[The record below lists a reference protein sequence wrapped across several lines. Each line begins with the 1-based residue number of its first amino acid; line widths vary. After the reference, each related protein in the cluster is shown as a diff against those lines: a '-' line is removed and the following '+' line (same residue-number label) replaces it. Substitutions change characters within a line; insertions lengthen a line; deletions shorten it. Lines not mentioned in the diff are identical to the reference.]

1 MSNIGELLKEIE
13 KNKIAL
19 KAGTEFYFA
28 DRNSKKPVK
37 CVIQK
42 IELGYPATIFAKR
55 EDTNEVLRCYD
66 GFECYSLDNYDNA
79 YVDAQIQEDRII
91 Y

>member
-1 MSNIGELLKEIE
+1 MSNRGEILKEIE

-19 KAGTEFYFA
+19 KAETEFYFA

>member
-1 MSNIGELLKEIE
+1 MSNRGEILKEIE

-19 KAGTEFYFA
+19 KAGTELYYA
-28 DRNSKKPVK
+28 DIKSKKPVK

-42 IELGYPATIFAKR
+42 IELGYPATIFAKK

-66 GFECYSLDNYDNA
+66 GFGCYSLENYDNA

>member
-1 MSNIGELLKEIE
+1 MSNRGEILKEIE

-19 KAGTEFYFA
+19 KAGTELYNA
-28 DRNSKKPVK
+28 DIKTKKPLK

-42 IELGYPATIFAKR
+42 IELGYPATIFAKK
-55 EDTNEVLRCYD
+55 EETNEVLRCYD
-66 GFECYSLDNYDNA
+66 GFGCYSLDNYDNA

>member
-1 MSNIGELLKEIE
+1 MSNRGEILKEIE

-19 KAGTEFYFA
+19 KAETEFYFA

-55 EDTNEVLRCYD
+55 EDTNEVFRCYD
-66 GFECYSLDNYDNA
+66 RFGCYSLENYDNA
-79 YVDAQIQEDRII
+79 YVDAQI
-91 Y
+91 

>member
-1 MSNIGELLKEIE
+1 MSNRGEILKEID

-19 KAGTEFYFA
+19 KAGTDFCYA
-28 DRNSKKPVK
+28 DRKSKKTVK

-42 IELGYPATIFAKR
+42 IELGYPATIFAKK

-66 GFECYSLDNYDNA
+66 GFGCYSLENYDNV

>member
-1 MSNIGELLKEIE
+1 MSNRGEILKEIE

-19 KAGTEFYFA
+19 KARTDFYYA

-55 EDTNEVLRCYD
+55 EDTNEVFRCCD
-66 GFECYSLDNYDNA
+66 GFGCYSLENYDNA

>member
-1 MSNIGELLKEIE
+1 MSNRGEILKEIE
-13 KNKIAL
+13 KNKITL
-19 KAGTEFYFA
+19 KARKEFYYA
-28 DRNSKKPVK
+28 DIKSKKTVK

-42 IELGYPATIFAKR
+42 IELGYPATIFAKK
-55 EDTNEVLRCYD
+55 EETNEVLRCYD

>member
-1 MSNIGELLKEIE
+1 MSNRGEILKEIE

-19 KAGTEFYFA
+19 KAGTDFYYA
-28 DRNSKKPVK
+28 DRNSKKPIK

-55 EDTNEVLRCYD
+55 EDTNEVLKCYD
-66 GFECYSLDNYDNA
+66 GFGCDSLDNYDNA
-79 YVDAQIQEDRII
+79 YVDAQTQEDRII

>member
-1 MSNIGELLKEIE
+1 MSNRGEILKEIE

-19 KAGTEFYFA
+19 KAETEFYFA

-55 EDTNEVLRCYD
+55 EDTNEVFRCYD
-66 GFECYSLDNYDNA
+66 GFGYYSLDNYDNA
-79 YVDAQIQEDRII
+79 YVDAQN
-91 Y
+91 

>member
-1 MSNIGELLKEIE
+1 MSNIREILKEIE

-19 KAGTEFYFA
+19 KARKEFYYA
-28 DRNSKKPVK
+28 DRNSKKTVK

-55 EDTNEVLRCYD
+55 EDNNEVFR
-66 GFECYSLDNYDNA
+66 CYSLDNYDNA

>member
-1 MSNIGELLKEIE
+1 MSNIGEILKGIE

-19 KAGTEFYFA
+19 KAGTEFYYA
-28 DRNSKKPVK
+28 YGNSKKYIK

-55 EDTNEVLRCYD
+55 EDTNEVFRCYE
-66 GFECYSLDNYDNA
+66 GFGCYSLDNYDNA
-79 YVDAQIQEDRII
+79 YVYAQN
-91 Y
+91 

>member
-1 MSNIGELLKEIE
+1 MSNIGEILKEIE

-19 KAGTEFYFA
+19 KEGVEFYYA

-55 EDTNEVLRCYD
+55 EDTNEVFRCYE
-66 GFECYSLDNYDNA
+66 GFGCYSLDNYDKA
-79 YVDAQIQEDRII
+79 YADAQIQEDRIV

>member
-1 MSNIGELLKEIE
+1 MSNRGEILKEIE

-19 KAGTEFYFA
+19 KAGTEFYYA

-66 GFECYSLDNYDNA
+66 GFGCYSLENYDNA

>member
-1 MSNIGELLKEIE
+1 MSNIREILKEIE
-13 KNKIAL
+13 KNKITL
-19 KAGTEFYFA
+19 KARKEFYYA
-28 DRNSKKPVK
+28 DIKSKKTVK

-55 EDTNEVLRCYD
+55 EDTNEVFRCYD
-66 GFECYSLDNYDNA
+66 GFGCYSLEYYDNA

>member
-1 MSNIGELLKEIE
+1 MSNIREILKEIE
-13 KNKIAL
+13 KNKITL
-19 KAGTEFYFA
+19 KAGKEFYFA

-55 EDTNEVLRCYD
+55 EDTNEVFRCYD
-66 GFECYSLDNYDNA
+66 GFGCDSLDNNDNA

>member
-1 MSNIGELLKEIE
+1 MSNIGEILKGIE

-19 KAGTEFYFA
+19 KAGTEFYYA

-55 EDTNEVLRCYD
+55 EYTNEVFGCYD
-66 GFECYSLDNYDNA
+66 GFGYYSLDNYDNA
-79 YVDAQIQEDRII
+79 YVNAQN
-91 Y
+91 

>member
-1 MSNIGELLKEIE
+1 MSNIREILKEIE

-19 KAGTEFYFA
+19 KAGTDFYYA

-42 IELGYPATIFAKR
+42 IELGYPATIFAKK
-55 EDTNEVLRCYD
+55 EDTNEILRCYD
-66 GFECYSLDNYDNA
+66 GFECYSLENYDNA
-79 YVDAQIQEDRII
+79 YVDAQI
-91 Y
+91 

>member
-1 MSNIGELLKEIE
+1 MSNRGEILKEIE

-19 KAGTEFYFA
+19 KAETEFYFA

-42 IELGYPATIFAKR
+42 IELGYPATIFAKK

-66 GFECYSLDNYDNA
+66 GFEC
-79 YVDAQIQEDRII
+79 
-91 Y
+91 

>member
-1 MSNIGELLKEIE
+1 MSNRGEILKEIE

-19 KAGTEFYFA
+19 KARKEFYYA
-28 DRNSKKPVK
+28 DRDSKKPVK

-55 EDTNEVLRCYD
+55 EETNEVFRCYD
-66 GFECYSLDNYDNA
+66 GFGCYSLDNYDNA

>member
-1 MSNIGELLKEIE
+1 MSNIGEILKGIE

-19 KAGTEFYFA
+19 KAGTKFYYA
-28 DRNSKKPVK
+28 DRNSKKPV
-37 CVIQK
+37 
-42 IELGYPATIFAKR
+42 IFAKR

-66 GFECYSLDNYDNA
+66 RFGCYSLENYDNA

>member
-1 MSNIGELLKEIE
+1 MSNRGEILKEIE
-13 KNKIAL
+13 KNKIPL
-19 KAGTEFYFA
+19 KAGTEFYYA
-28 DRNSKKPVK
+28 DIKSKKPVK

-66 GFECYSLDNYDNA
+66 GFGCYSLENYDNA

>member
-1 MSNIGELLKEIE
+1 MSNRGKNLKEIE

-19 KAGTEFYFA
+19 KAGTELYYA
-28 DRNSKKPVK
+28 DIKSKKPVK

-42 IELGYPATIFAKR
+42 IELGYPATIFAKK

-66 GFECYSLDNYDNA
+66 GFGYHSLDNYDNA
-79 YVDAQIQEDRII
+79 YVYAQN
-91 Y
+91 

>member
-1 MSNIGELLKEIE
+1 MSNRGEILKEIE

-19 KAGTEFYFA
+19 KAETEFYFA

-66 GFECYSLDNYDNA
+66 GFGCYSLENYDNA

>member
-1 MSNIGELLKEIE
+1 MSNIREILKEIE
-13 KNKIAL
+13 KNKITL
-19 KAGTEFYFA
+19 KARKEFYYA
-28 DRNSKKPVK
+28 DIKSKKPVK

-42 IELGYPATIFAKR
+42 IELGFPATIFAKK
-55 EDTNEVLRCYD
+55 EDTIEVFRCYD
-66 GFECYSLDNYDNA
+66 GFGCYSLENYDNA

>member
-1 MSNIGELLKEIE
+1 MSNIGEILKGIE

-19 KAGTEFYFA
+19 KAGTKFYFA

-42 IELGYPATIFAKR
+42 IELGFPATIFAKR
-55 EDTNEVLRCYD
+55 EDTNEVFRSYD
-66 GFECYSLDNYDNA
+66 GFGYYSLDNYDNA
-79 YVDAQIQEDRII
+79 YVDAQN
-91 Y
+91 